1 MKYCKSSKQML
12 IPWNIAN
19 QQENKCSLHAASKK
33 DNSPPLR
40 AVQCTVQSKLLFNFR
55 VTMFNSLWPLCKIE
69 LVDSAFAQIIVI
81 ESRREFLRRPNLFS
95 PAIIDY
101 IVPNLA
107 RHVEQT
113 GRFERD
119 VYFFLFGFE
128 CQLQYQAQYLCETID
143 RGWMIKH
150 CKRHSRPNHWVLW
163 L

>member
-1 MKYCKSSKQML
+1 ML

-107 RHVEQT
+107 RHVRNILVDLNEMC
-113 GRFERD
+113 
-119 VYFFLFGFE
+119 FFCFVFVWNANIAISSSVSVWNQRQRLNDKTLQKAQWN
-128 CQLQYQAQYLCETID
+128 QLLMSIT
-143 RGWMIKH
+143 WNWK
-150 CKRHSRPNHWVLW
+150 L
-163 L
+163 

>member
-1 MKYCKSSKQML
+1 ML

-33 DNSPPLR
+33 DNSPHLR
-40 AVQCTVQSKLLFNFR
+40 AVHCTVQSKLLFNFR

-107 RHVEQT
+107 RHVRNILVDLNEMC
-113 GRFERD
+113 
-119 VYFFLFGFE
+119 FFCFVFVWNANIAISSSVSVWNQRQRLNDKTLQKAQWN
-128 CQLQYQAQYLCETID
+128 QLLMSIT
-143 RGWMIKH
+143 WNWK
-150 CKRHSRPNHWVLW
+150 L
-163 L
+163 

>member
-1 MKYCKSSKQML
+1 ML

-40 AVQCTVQSKLLFNFR
+40 VVQCTVQSKLLFNFR

-107 RHVEQT
+107 RHVRNILVDLNEMC
-113 GRFERD
+113 
-119 VYFFLFGFE
+119 FFFVWNANIAISSSVSVWNQRQRLNDKKLQKAQWA
-128 CQLQYQAQYLCETID
+128 QLLRSITLN
-143 RGWMIKH
+143 WK
-150 CKRHSRPNHWVLW
+150 L
-163 L
+163 

>member
-1 MKYCKSSKQML
+1 ML

-95 PAIIDY
+95 SAIIDY

-107 RHVEQT
+107 RHVRNILVDLNEMC
-113 GRFERD
+113 
-119 VYFFLFGFE
+119 FFCFVFVWNANIAISSSVSVWNQRQRLNDKKLQKAQWT
-128 CQLQYQAQYLCETID
+128 QLLGSITLN
-143 RGWMIKH
+143 WK
-150 CKRHSRPNHWVLW
+150 L
-163 L
+163 

>member
-1 MKYCKSSKQML
+1 ML

-101 IVPNLA
+101 IVHNLA
-107 RHVEQT
+107 RHV
-113 GRFERD
+113 RNILILERD
-119 VYFFLFGFE
+119 VLFFLFGMPI
-128 CQLQYQAQYLCETID
+128 LQYQAQYLCETKD
-143 RGWMIKH
+143 RGWMIKN
-150 CKRHSRPNHWVLW
+150 CKRHSGPNYWGT
-163 L
+163 

>member
-1 MKYCKSSKQML
+1 ML

-107 RHVEQT
+107 RHVRNILVDLNEMC
-113 GRFERD
+113 
-119 VYFFLFGFE
+119 FFLVWNANIAISSSVSVWNQRQRLNDKKLQKAQWT
-128 CQLQYQAQYLCETID
+128 QLLGSITLN
-143 RGWMIKH
+143 WK
-150 CKRHSRPNHWVLW
+150 L
-163 L
+163 

>member
-1 MKYCKSSKQML
+1 ML

-81 ESRREFLRRPNLFS
+81 ESRREFLRRPNLFF

-107 RHVEQT
+107 RHVRNILVDLNEMC
-113 GRFERD
+113 
-119 VYFFLFGFE
+119 FFCFVFVWNANIAISSSVSVWNQRQRLNDKKLQKAQWT
-128 CQLQYQAQYLCETID
+128 QLLRYITLN
-143 RGWMIKH
+143 WK
-150 CKRHSRPNHWVLW
+150 L
-163 L
+163 

>member
-1 MKYCKSSKQML
+1 ML

-95 PAIIDY
+95 SAIIDY

-107 RHVEQT
+107 RHVRNILVDLNEMC
-113 GRFERD
+113 
-119 VYFFLFGFE
+119 FFCFVFVWNANIAISSSVSVWNQRQRLNDKKLQKAQWA
-128 CQLQYQAQYLCETID
+128 QLLRSITLN
-143 RGWMIKH
+143 WK
-150 CKRHSRPNHWVLW
+150 L
-163 L
+163 

>member
-1 MKYCKSSKQML
+1 ML

-107 RHVEQT
+107 RHV
-113 GRFERD
+113 RNRLVDLNERCI
-119 VYFFLFGFE
+119 FFGLE
-128 CQLQYQAQYLCETID
+128 CQLQYQAQYLCETKD
-143 RGWMIKH
+143 RGWMTKH
-150 CKRHSRPNHWVLW
+150 CNRHSGTNYWGP
-163 L
+163 

>member
-1 MKYCKSSKQML
+1 ML

-95 PAIIDY
+95 SAIIDY

-107 RHVEQT
+107 RHVRNILVDLNEMC
-113 GRFERD
+113 
-119 VYFFLFGFE
+119 FFCFVFVWNANIAISSSVSVWNQRQRLNDKTLQKAQWN
-128 CQLQYQAQYLCETID
+128 QLLMSC
-143 RGWMIKH
+143 
-150 CKRHSRPNHWVLW
+150 P
-163 L
+163 

>member
-1 MKYCKSSKQML
+1 ML

-101 IVPNLA
+101 IVHNLA
-107 RHVEQT
+107 RHV
-113 GRFERD
+113 RNILILERD
-119 VYFFLFGFE
+119 VLFFLFGMPI
-128 CQLQYQAQYLCETID
+128 LQYQAQYLCETKD

-150 CKRHSRPNHWVLW
+150 CKRHSGTNYWCP
-163 L
+163 

>member
-1 MKYCKSSKQML
+1 ML

-107 RHVEQT
+107 RHVRNILVDLNEMC
-113 GRFERD
+113 
-119 VYFFLFGFE
+119 FFLFFFGFGMPI
-128 CQLQYQAQYLCETID
+128 LQYQAQYLCETKD
-143 RGWMIKH
+143 RGWMIKN
-150 CKRHSRPNHWVLW
+150 CKRHSGPNYWGP
-163 L
+163 

>member
-1 MKYCKSSKQML
+1 ML

-19 QQENKCSLHAASKK
+19 LANKCWFHEISQISKK
-33 DNSPPLR
+33 TNVHCTQHLKRTIHLPWGLW
-40 AVQCTVQSKLLFNFR
+40 CTVQSKLLFNFR

-107 RHVEQT
+107 RHVRNRLVDLNEMCI
-113 GRFERD
+113 
-119 VYFFLFGFE
+119 FFCLVLNAN
-128 CQLQYQAQYLCETID
+128 CN
-143 RGWMIKH
+143 IKLSI
-150 CKRHSRPNHWVLW
+150 CVKP
-163 L
+163 